1 MARLQPS
8 TARPCPPTRRR
19 WHRRRADGSGD
30 GSASS
35 QACSSSRRPHQ
46 AVCWTN
52 RRRIRRM
59 DLNGGTGHFTPCSSP
74 HCSRGSRDHPRP
86 RGRTRLAGPP
96 PDRANWHP
104 SPPREE
110 QGTTPTLNCSQFPTE
125 VGRPQPLSLAPQAG
139 DQMPDV
145 PHWSPGRPSV
155 GDDTTEFVV
164 RVAQDNPRSGFRRI
178 QGERLKLGVRLA
190 PAAPGFHSA
199 SDKRQYRSIGIPQ
212 TGPVCKLDGSV
223 IPGELEHLF
232 ETLAEAAH

>member
-30 GSASS
+30 ESASS
-35 QACSSSRRPHQ
+35 QACSSGRRPHQ

-125 VGRPQPLSLAPQAG
+125 DGNSFTVPAMTSLSGCARLLTSRPLWASRKQVEIGPLVEPRDGDNRGAKARVLLEVPGEGICVPHEQLGSIGHRPLSEPRPVVS
-139 DQMPDV
+139 MV
-145 PHWSPGRPSV
+145 RRPGC
-155 GDDTTEFVV
+155 
-164 RVAQDNPRSGFRRI
+164 RV
-178 QGERLKLGVRLA
+178 
-190 PAAPGFHSA
+190 
-199 SDKRQYRSIGIPQ
+199 
-212 TGPVCKLDGSV
+212 
-223 IPGELEHLF
+223 
-232 ETLAEAAH
+232 